1 MEKYMYKEIK
11 EGVEVLEKI
20 EERKDEIKSI
30 VEEIRE
36 YNPQNIILVAR
47 GTSDNASIW
56 GRYYI
61 ESYIKI
67 PVSLCAPSL
76 YTIYHTPPILKNSL
90 VIAISQSGESED
102 IYEVIKEANKQ
113 KAFTLGIT
121 NNSESKLAKIS
132 KRLIFLNAGEEK
144 SVAATKTYLAEL
156 GVLYLLVN
164 LWINRDYLKEFK
176 DLISSLKEILKREEE
191 IREKTIPYKFMEHCA
206 ILGRGY
212 NLATAL
218 EMALK
223 LKETSYILAEPYSSA
238 DFLHGPL
245 ALVSHG
251 FPVFLFAPK
260 GESISHSKEVIK
272 ILEEKNVDL
281 FIFSN
286 EESLFNIYNGFFIN
300 SNIPEEISPLLF
312 ILPAQFFSY
321 FLTTLKNLDPDQP
334 RFLKKIT
341 ITK

>member
-20 EERKDEIKSI
+20 EERKGEFKNI
-30 VEEIRE
+30 VEEIKE
-36 YNPQNIILVAR
+36 FNPNNIILVAR
-47 GTSDNASIW
+47 GTSDNAGIW
-56 GRYYI
+56 GKYYI
-61 ESYIKI
+61 ESYVKI

-76 YTIYHTPPILKNSL
+76 YTIYHNPPVIKNSL

-102 IYEVIKEANKQ
+102 ICEVIKEANNQ

-121 NNSESKLAKIS
+121 NNLKSKLAKIS
-132 KRLIFLNAGEEK
+132 KKVIFLNAGEEK

-156 GVLYLLVN
+156 GVLYFLVN
-164 LWINRDYLKEFK
+164 YWTNRDYLKEFK
-176 DLISSLKEILKREEE
+176 ELILSLREVLEREEE
-191 IREKTIPYKFMEHCA
+191 IKEKTIPYKFMEHCA

-212 NLATAL
+212 NLASAL

-251 FPVFLFAPK
+251 FPVFLFASK
-260 GESISHSKEVIK
+260 GESIIHSKEVIK

-281 FIFSN
+281 FVFSN
-286 EESLFNIYNGFFIN
+286 EETLFNKYNGFFIK
-300 SNIPEEISPLLF
+300 SDIPEEISPLLF
-312 ILPAQFFSY
+312 ILPVQLFAY
-321 FLTTLKNLDPDQP
+321 FLTILKNLDPDQP

>member
-1 MEKYMYKEIK
+1 MEKFMYKEIK

-20 EERKDEIKSI
+20 EERKGEIERI
-30 VEEIRE
+30 VEEIKD

-56 GRYYI
+56 GKYYI
-61 ESYIKI
+61 ESYVKI

-76 YTIYHTPPILKNSL
+76 YTIYHNPPVLKNSL

-102 IYEVIKEANKQ
+102 ICEVINEANNQ
-113 KAFTLGIT
+113 EAFTLGIT
-121 NNSESKLAKIS
+121 NNPNSKLAKIS
-132 KRLIFLNAGEEK
+132 NKVIFLNAGEEK

-156 GVLYLLVN
+156 GVLYFLVN
-164 LWINRDYLKEFK
+164 YWINRNYFKEFK
-176 DLISSLKEILKREEE
+176 ELVISLKEILE
-191 IREKTIPYKFMEHCA
+191 REKEIKEKTTSYKFMEHCA

-251 FPVFLFAPK
+251 FPVFLFVPK
-260 GESISHSKEVIK
+260 GKSILHSKEVIK

-286 EESLFNIYNGFFIN
+286 EESLFNKYNGFFIK
-300 SNIPEEISPLLF
+300 SDIPEEITPLLF
-312 ILPAQFFSY
+312 ILPAQFFAF
-321 FLTTLKNLDPDQP
+321 FLTILKNLDPDQP